1 MNTQEF
7 LERILPHQGVY
18 FIAYQPTKDG
28 AMRHVACQTKAELA
42 KKILELDQNSYA
54 VYHAC
59 ASYKQAR
66 VVDADGKKRSYRVA
80 ENRDRIRS
88 FWLDLD
94 VGADKASA
102 GKGYATKR
110 EACAALAGFCKK
122 YKLPNPLVVSSGY
135 GIHAYF
141 IMNKDLERDEWKDTA
156 SRLKALLYKESVWAD
171 PTRTADDASILRPV
185 GSTNKKHGNPVAVTA
200 LLEQKAPI
208 RYEAFKAVI
217 DKATK
222 DLPIAGQG
230 KSNAAPE
237 FTAEPDDPSVK
248 KVWQSEFVKDF
259 TPKAD
264 ADLCCEGCEQMRIM
278 RDTKGDV
285 DYKTMANIIGVLRQC
300 KDGYRIAHEWTADRL
315 KNHDQG
321 PEAVDRIWNTF
332 SADYATSCARF
343 EQDNPEPCLRCP
355 NRGKVFNPGN
365 LGRLT
370 DAQLVQME
378 VEEAAKGSEENPTKT
393 CAQIAYDYSIASGEG
408 VLQTPVGFGWSE
420 GVGMTYDGKDD
431 EPVVFSK
438 TYFHIVERYEDEAGI
453 EQYLFRSVDPK
464 SHKIKEFEVAGGL
477 TASSQ
482 KLKELLGNQGVQTTM
497 KGDYA
502 MLSYIKESIDGIRA
516 RADSVKVATFF
527 GWQPDGSIV
536 LGVKK
541 FQANT
546 PVTAAKLAAKI
557 RPSSGIF
564 TKPTGTVEGYSS
576 AINAIY
582 NRPGMEPLQYAMC
595 SLWGSLLVELSRARY
610 NGIPCALTGAKSG
623 IGKTTAA
630 QSAIFAFSCSDDLTI
645 PGFDAATR
653 PAREGRLAMLHSF
666 PVLFDE
672 MTVRGQRSVASE
684 LISGFAYAVAHG
696 SEKARMTQTKG
707 TWVTGSTA
715 TWKSQ
720 SVITGNTNWLDI
732 LSQGNSNFDP
742 ESMRIFEINTDDYP
756 NIPSLPNKR
765 WVDEQVARIKDNS
778 GPVGE
783 LYCQYLVDHK
793 DEVKAM
799 LTNFYESHPCPNEF
813 DEAKFRYYRSHV
825 ACTITAAEI
834 MKKLGVINF
843 DLTALYAF
851 AMDAAKT
858 LIQRSN
864 VKNMDAL
871 DKVRRFLMDMAPWTV
886 VTEHY
891 DLGPFRAI
899 EEKTF
904 RPPQDRVVKVRKILT
919 DGKINRSTTKEA
931 QKLDNTVMIYTAEL
945 ANWLSENAL
954 GSYKELRRQ
963 LDEAGVLKKNVKPKY
978 SLGKGLSDY
987 CVGEQNVCIV
997 LDLTKVSPDYF
1008 EETPNEDQTTN

>member
-94 VGADKASA
+94 VGADKANT

-156 SRLKALLYKESVWAD
+156 SKLKALLYKESVWAD

-259 TPKAD
+259 MPKAD

-332 SADYATSCARF
+332 SSDYATSCARF

-378 VEEAAKGSEENPTKT
+378 VEEAHTPEPEAEP
-393 CAQIAYDYSIASGEG
+393 ISGE
-408 VLQTPVGFGWSE
+408 FGAATASE
-420 GVGMTYDGKDD
+420 AEVDIVPGYYWGGDEAGLLRVVEGKKGGQLSRSFCKTRFKVVDRT
-431 EPVVFSK
+431 ENTAGEAQYVFSK
-438 TYFHIVERYEDEAGI
+438 CDSFTKVWQSFTIESAGCTGQDLI
-453 EQYLFRSVDPK
+453 RNLAKYGVIS
-464 SHKIKEFEVAGGL
+464 
-477 TASSQ
+477 T
-482 KLKELLGNQGVQTTM
+482 GNNDSEGDM
-497 KGDYA
+497 KAYVKD
-502 MLSYIKESIDGIRA
+502 SIAAINLR
-516 RADSVKVATFF
+516 VKATITVPTF
-527 GWQPDGSIV
+527 GWQDNESFVIGSRLYRKGQESWIRVLIDKAIRDNETVFPDPI
-536 LGVKK
+536 
-541 FQANT
+541 
-546 PVTAAKLAAKI
+546 
-557 RPSSGIF
+557 
-564 TKPTGTVEGYSS
+564 GTVEGYAS
-576 AINAIY
+576 AFNAVY
-582 NRPGMEPLQYAMC
+582 ANKGMEPFQYAIC
-595 SLWGSLLVELSRARY
+595 SVWGSPLVPLCNSEY
-610 NGIPCALTGAKSG
+610 KGIPCALTGIESG
-623 IGKTTAA
+623 LGKTTAA
-630 QSAIFAFSCSDDLTI
+630 RAAFYAFGDSTLATTNGFAGTTKFALPQRLVIFKNLPLI
-645 PGFDAATR
+645 
-653 PAREGRLAMLHSF
+653 L
-666 PVLFDE
+666 DE
-672 MTVRGQRSVASE
+672 MTDGSKSNYSE
-684 LISGFAYAVAHG
+684 LLYNLADG
-696 SEKARMTQTKG
+696 SNRDRLRRD
-707 TWVTGSTA
+707 GSTKQRQN
-715 TWKSQ
+715 WRSQ
-720 SVITGNTNWLDI
+720 CIITGNTSISSALSLDK
-732 LSQGNSNFDP
+732 SNA
-742 ESMRIFEINTDDYP
+742 SAQQMRIFEISIDDYP
-756 NIPSLPNKR
+756 DVKKFSDPNFVASKIR
-765 WVDEQVARIKDNS
+765 EMEQNLGVVGDAFIK
-778 GPVGE
+778 
-783 LYCQYLVDHK
+783 YLVNHTEEIRHRLEEILDPSK
-793 DEVKAM
+793 NQDCVGVLFTESQAR
-799 LTNFYESHPCPNEF
+799 FY
-813 DEAKFRYYRSHV
+813 RYHI
-825 ACTITAAEI
+825 ACSLVAAEI
-834 MKKLGVINF
+834 MAKLGVSQLNMPELRRFAIAQGNH
-843 DLTALYAF
+843 LVELSLAQRKNAL
-851 AMDAAKT
+851 T
-858 LIQRSN
+858 LIRDILGVLSDYTLITDHYGRKPA
-864 VKNMDAL
+864 VAIAL
-871 DKVRRFLMDMAPWTV
+871 PKK
-886 VTEHY
+886 
-891 DLGPFRAI
+891 GP
-899 EEKTF
+899 
-904 RPPQDRVVKVRKILT
+904 VKVRV
-919 DGKINRSTTKEA
+919 INSVAANASKNGTRAEPRYEKY
-931 QKLDNTVMIYTAEL
+931 DNTIIVCSDDVNNYLAEHREGSLIALKTALEKV
-945 ANWLSENAL
+945 NAL
-954 GSYKELRRQ
+954 KEHKKMDIALGVSNVTGYRQ
-963 LDEAGVLKKNVKPKY
+963 RCFVLN
-978 SLGKGLSDY
+978 L
-987 CVGEQNVCIV
+987 
-997 LDLTKVSPDYF
+997 KVISPEYF

>member
-18 FIAYQPTKDG
+18 FIAYQPTKDR

-94 VGADKASA
+94 VGADKAST

-110 EACAALAGFCKK
+110 EACTALAGFCKK

-141 IMNKDLERDEWKDTA
+141 IMNKDLEREEWKDTA
-156 SRLKALLYKESVWAD
+156 SKLKALLYKESVWAD

-185 GSTNKKHGNPVAVTA
+185 GSTNKKHGTPVAVTA

-230 KSNAAPE
+230 KSSAAPE

-378 VEEAAKGSEENPTKT
+378 VEEAHTPEPEAEPV
-393 CAQIAYDYSIASGEG
+393 SGE
-408 VLQTPVGFGWSE
+408 FGAATASE
-420 GVGMTYDGKDD
+420 AEVD
-431 EPVVFSK
+431 
-438 TYFHIVERYEDEAGI
+438 IVPGYYWGGDEAGLLRVV
-453 EQYLFRSVDPK
+453 EGKKGGQLSRSFCKTRFKVVDRTVNADGEMQYVFTKCDPFTKAWQDFAVESAGCTGQDLIRNLAKYGVISTGNNDSDGDMKAYVKDSIAAINLRIKATRSVP
-464 SHKIKEFEVAGGL
+464 L
-477 TASSQ
+477 
-482 KLKELLGNQGVQTTM
+482 
-497 KGDYA
+497 
-502 MLSYIKESIDGIRA
+502 
-516 RADSVKVATFF
+516 F
-527 GWQPDGSIV
+527 GWQDDGAFVIGSRLYKKGQDSWVRV
-536 LGVKK
+536 LLDKSVKK
-541 FQANT
+541 EEPFFPD
-546 PVTAAKLAAKI
+546 PVGTA
-557 RPSSGIF
+557 
-564 TKPTGTVEGYSS
+564 EGY
-576 AINAIY
+576 AAAFNAVY
-582 NRPGMEPLQYAMC
+582 ANKGMEPFQYAIC
-595 SLWGSLLVELSRARY
+595 SLWGSPLVALCNSEYR
-610 NGIPCALTGAKSG
+610 GIPCALTGIESG
-623 IGKTTAA
+623 VGKTTAA
-630 QSAIFAFSCSDDLTI
+630 RAAFYAFGDSTIGTTSGFAGTTESALIN
-645 PGFDAATR
+645 
-653 PAREGRLAMLHSF
+653 RLSRLKNL
-666 PVLFDE
+666 PLVLDE
-672 MTVRGQRSVASE
+672 MTDGSKTKYSE
-684 LISGFAYAVAHG
+684 LLYRLASGSNRDRSNSDG
-696 SEKARMTQTKG
+696 SSKDRLC
-707 TWVTGSTA
+707 W
-715 TWKSQ
+715 WSQ
-720 SVITGNTNWLDI
+720 SIITGNSNIVGSLVLDD
-732 LSQGNSNFDP
+732 SNA
-742 ESMRIFEINTDDYP
+742 SAQQMRIFEISIDDYP
-756 NIPSLPNKR
+756 GVKKFSDPNFVSNRMREMEQNLGAAGDVFIKYVVNHTEEIRHRLEEILDPSKNQDCVGVLFI
-765 WVDEQVARIKDNS
+765 ESQARFYRYHIACS
-778 GPVGE
+778 
-783 LYCQYLVDHK
+783 LV
-793 DEVKAM
+793 
-799 LTNFYESHPCPNEF
+799 
-813 DEAKFRYYRSHV
+813 
-825 ACTITAAEI
+825 AAEI
-834 MKKLGVINF
+834 MAKLGVSQL
-843 DLTALYAF
+843 DMAALRKF
-851 AMDAAKT
+851 AIAQGNRLVELSLSQRKDALT
-858 LIQRSN
+858 LIRDILSSLADYTLITDHFGC
-864 VKNMDAL
+864 KPA
-871 DKVRRFLMDMAPWTV
+871 KVIAPPKKGLATV
-886 VTEHY
+886 RLVNSIAANANAKGNPNAEV
-891 DLGPFRAI
+891 A
-899 EEKTF
+899 
-904 RPPQDRVVKVRKILT
+904 
-919 DGKINRSTTKEA
+919 EA
-931 QKLDNTVMIYTAEL
+931 GYEQYDNTIIVRTDEINKYLMQHRE
-945 ANWLSENAL
+945 
-954 GSYKELRRQ
+954 GSLVSFKKELLRIK
-963 LDEAGVLKKNVKPKY
+963 ALKAHRKLIPN
-978 SLGKGLSDY
+978 LGAPEVTGY
-987 CVGEQNVCIV
+987 RGMCFV
-997 LDLTKVSPDYF
+997 LDLKVISPDLF
-1008 EETPNEDQTTN
+1008 TGVTNEDQTTN